1 MKSVADAIALVERAI
16 QMILPNGDQALS
28 PDTPL
33 IGSDRALDSMNL
45 VELCLML
52 EDASIELGF
61 DFDWTS
67 SEAMSKSLS
76 MFRTV
81 SSLAEE
87 FYRQM
92 NPTS

>member
-1 MKSVADAIALVERAI
+1 MESVADAMALVKRAI
-16 QMILPNGDQALS
+16 QMILPNGDQELS

-67 SEAMSKSLS
+67 SEAMSKSQS

-92 NPTS
+92 NSTS

>member
-1 MKSVADAIALVERAI
+1 MKSVSDAMVLVVNAI
-16 QMILPNGDQALS
+16 QKIRPGDDQALS

-33 IGSDRALDSMNL
+33 IGSHRTLDSMNL

-52 EDASIELGF
+52 EDASNELGF
-61 DFDWTS
+61 NFDWTS
-67 SEAMSKSLS
+67 SDAMSKSQS

-92 NPTS
+92 NSTS